1 MTGGGAGVC
10 GDRNQLLGRST
21 VRLLPV
27 LEAAPAPPR
36 PAPPARAGG
45 SVSVSDTEPSRAQH
59 IYTLNIT
66 LHCEQGLYLHLEYGT
81 VEH

>member
-1 MTGGGAGVC
+1 MVVRVC
-10 GDRNQLLGRST
+10 VETATNCWD
-21 VRLLPV
+21 
-27 LEAAPAPPR
+27 AAQSASSPSSRPPPPR